1 MRNIQSGFTLIELMI
16 VVAIVGILAGIGY
29 PSYSSYIQNTH
40 RNDAKAGLSKLLLLQ
55 EQFYLD
61 NNQYAT
67 SLVSGATDTL
77 TGWGNSSSYYTFSL
91 DPSSSTSSYT
101 AIATVNTDS
110 SQASDADCHIFT
122 INGTGARTSAN
133 MVKKETDDCW

>member
-1 MRNIQSGFTLIELMI
+1 MRNLHKGFTLVELMI

-29 PSYSSYIQNTH
+29 PSYSAYIQNTH
-40 RNDAKAGLSKLLLLQ
+40 RNDAKAGLSRLMLLQ

-61 NNQYAT
+61 NDQYAT
-67 SLVSGATDTL
+67 SLVRGAKDTL
-77 TGWGNSSSYYTFSL
+77 TGWGNSSSYYKFTL

-101 AIATVNTDS
+101 AIATVTTDS
-110 SQASDADCHIFT
+110 VQASDSDCNTFT

-133 MVKKETDDCW
+133 TAKKGTDDCW